1 MIKDKK
7 MDKKIILLILGI
19 IFDGIGLLSY
29 VFPLVFEVLDF
40 VWAPMSALAMF
51 LMYKGE
57 KGAMFG
63 VIGGFIE
70 EALPFT
76 DFIPSFT
83 LMWVYTYFIQKDDEL
98 EGVK

>member
-1 MIKDKK
+1 MN
-7 MDKKIILLILGI
+7 KKIILLILGI

-29 VFPLVFEVLDF
+29 VFPGFFEVIDF
-40 VWAPMSALAMF
+40 VWAPISALAMYT
-51 LMYKGE
+51 MYKGQ

-63 VIGGFIE
+63 AIGGFIE

-83 LMWVYTYFIQKDDEL
+83 LMWIYTYFIQKEDKPEA
-98 EGVK
+98 VK